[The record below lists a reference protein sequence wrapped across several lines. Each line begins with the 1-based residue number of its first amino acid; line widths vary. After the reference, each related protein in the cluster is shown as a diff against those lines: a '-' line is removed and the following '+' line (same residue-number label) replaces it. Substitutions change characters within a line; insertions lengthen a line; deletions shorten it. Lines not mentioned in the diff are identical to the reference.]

1 MVSAAR
7 LPFHV
12 YQPRL
17 LTSKSRSQVFQ
28 CQYTD
33 ESGNSDT
40 PCVVK
45 VFTARA
51 KVAYEKEAAVY
62 SAIDSHSL
70 HVVPTR
76 LWSGLWTTDQYTSF
90 LAGKLPS
97 IVRRQETQVSVI
109 VLTYIN
115 NASPLSTLGTSIRI
129 QAVKVALRA
138 LRLLHESNIV
148 HGDPSADNVLIRQ
161 RDNSVSAIW
170 IDFSASAINSSKED
184 RSFEWQKATE
194 YYSEFVRCHF

>member
-1 MVSAAR
+1 MVNAER

-12 YQPRL
+12 YQPKL
-17 LTSKSRSQVFQ
+17 VTSRARSQVFQ
-28 CQYTD
+28 CGYTD
-33 ESGNSDT
+33 SSLGNDT

-45 VFTARA
+45 VFSTRA
-51 KVAYEKEAAVY
+51 QVAYEKEVAVY
-62 SAIDSHSL
+62 SAIDSNSL
-70 HVVPTR
+70 YVTPTK

-115 NASPLSTLGTSIRI
+115 NASPLSDTMDPSIRI

-138 LRLLHESNIV
+138 LRLLHENNIV
-148 HGDPSADNVLIRQ
+148 HGDPSADNVLIRMEG
-161 RDNSVSAIW
+161 NSASAIW
-170 IDFSASAINSSKED
+170 IDFSASAINSSQEA

-194 YYSEFVRCHF
+194 YYSEFVR